1 MEDMVNPSPNFWRG
15 KRVLLTG
22 HTGFKGA
29 WLAIWLTRLGAQ
41 VYGFALAPQP
51 KPNLFL
57 LAGLGA
63 GLAHMEGDVCDDQAV
78 KSAVAQAQPQIVLHL
93 AAQALVRRSYAHPLE
108 TLATNVMGTA
118 RLLDALREAPDV
130 RAVVVVTT
138 DKCYENR
145 DWEWSYRE
153 NDPLG
158 GRDPYSASKAAAEI
172 VTAMYRES
180 FLVARG
186 VAVASARAGNVV
198 GGGDWAEDRLVPD
211 CVRAFERGERMM
223 MRNPSAVRPW
233 QHVLEPLAGY
243 LLLAE
248 RLCDGDAASKG
259 YTTAFNFGPS
269 VDDVRPVGWVVAE
282 VARLWGPSAAWE
294 IDAGAHPH
302 EAKMLSLD
310 AARARGRL
318 SWWPRLSLAQCLQ
331 WTVEWYRAV
340 ADGASAL
347 VMTEAQIDRYVSM
360 KDQS

>member
-1 MEDMVNPSPNFWRG
+1 M
-15 KRVLLTG
+15 
-22 HTGFKGA
+22 
-29 WLAIWLTRLGAQ
+29 
-41 VYGFALAPQP
+41 YGFALAPET

-57 LAGLGA
+57 LAGLGGRLVHA
-63 GLAHMEGDVCDDQAV
+63 EGDVCDEPTVKAV
-78 KSAVAQAQPQIVLHL
+78 VAQAQPQIVLHL
-93 AAQALVRRSYAHPLE
+93 AARALVRRSYANPME

-118 RLLDALREAPDV
+118 RLLDVLRDAPDV

-145 DWEWSYRE
+145 EWEWPYRE

-172 VTAMYRES
+172 VTAMYRDS
-180 FLVARG
+180 FLAARG

-223 MRNPSAVRPW
+223 MRNPGAVRPW

-248 RLCDGDAASKG
+248 RLCDGGAASKE

-269 VDDVRPVGWVVAE
+269 SEDVRPVGWVVAE
-282 VARLWGPSAAWE
+282 MARLWGPSAAWE

-302 EAKMLSLD
+302 EATMLSLD
-310 AARARGRL
+310 SARARGRL
-318 SWWPRLSLAQCLQ
+318 LWRPRLSIAQCLQ
-331 WTVEWYRAV
+331 WTVEWYRTV
-340 ADGASAL
+340 AGGASAL
-347 VMTEAQIDRYVSM
+347 AMTEAQIDRYVSM
-360 KDQS
+360 GDQS